1 VTSRKKQQKNR
12 RDSIKDWRFDVL
24 PPEHSL
30 RQVTTSVNPVWRLLS
45 FTGKP
50 ELIHGDPI
58 APLLP
63 ASFLPTIRELSH
75 RVRAKR
81 RAANALLKA
90 QSTGHPAG
98 GYWIRDA
105 PPTFAPTLL

>member
-24 PPEHSL
+24 PPERSL

-50 ELIHGDPI
+50 ELIPGDPI

-63 ASFLPTIRELSH
+63 FSPTIRELSH